1 MSGPGP
7 GPVLVVIDSLH
18 TIVRRKHII
27 GVFHTRYSSFV
38 FSREIKLLYRVIRTS
53 RGSEQR
59 YNHRKN
65 FPVILEL
72 ADVGVL
78 G

>member
-38 FSREIKLLYRVIRTS
+38 FSREIKLLDRVIRTS

>member
-7 GPVLVVIDSLH
+7 GLVLVVIDSLH

-27 GVFHTRYSSFV
+27 GVIHTRYSSFV
-38 FSREIKLLYRVIRTS
+38 FSPEIKLLYRVIRTS

-72 ADVGVL
+72 AGVGVL